1 MPRLIDADA
10 LIKNLE
16 GIISDYTSNGFY
28 PEKFGIDDF
37 IDLIKEIPTISA
49 PQWISVE
56 DKWPQNGQWVLA
68 YLSDGNMITGIYYDA
83 MGFALDYHYEGQ
95 GEITHWMEL
104 PGPPSKRYKCRYADY
119 NGVCSKYSE
128 IGEIVYCVEGPC
140 NGGPAEEVQN
150 DGTVS

>member
-56 DKWPQNGQWVLA
+56 DGPPDKLEPVLITDGMEVEEGYLNHWSVWLTMNGMRWDKFLKP
-68 YLSDGNMITGIYYDA
+68 
-83 MGFALDYHYEGQ
+83 
-95 GEITHWMEL
+95 ITHWMPKPE
-104 PGPPSKRYKCRYADY
+104 PPK
-119 NGVCSKYSE
+119 
-128 IGEIVYCVEGPC
+128 
-140 NGGPAEEVQN
+140 EESNVHN
-150 DGTVS
+150 N